1 MSEQFNFVNDLFSDE
16 EEQQIIA
23 QWMASVVRTSY
34 HGVANKATKQ
44 KIGTQRIK
52 NKKWKGPEIKR
63 ILDNPIHLHYANAR
77 AKGISLDD
85 YITALKHK
93 RDKSKTK
100 TKRVINDY

>member
-1 MSEQFNFVNDLFSDE
+1 
-16 EEQQIIA
+16 
-23 QWMASVVRTSY
+23 MASVVRTSY

-77 AKGISLDD
+77 AKGISLDE
-85 YITALKHK
+85 YIAALKP
-93 RDKSKTK
+93 
-100 TKRVINDY
+100 KRVISKPKKKDKPQDAVNYSKRLKKKKEKKKSKS